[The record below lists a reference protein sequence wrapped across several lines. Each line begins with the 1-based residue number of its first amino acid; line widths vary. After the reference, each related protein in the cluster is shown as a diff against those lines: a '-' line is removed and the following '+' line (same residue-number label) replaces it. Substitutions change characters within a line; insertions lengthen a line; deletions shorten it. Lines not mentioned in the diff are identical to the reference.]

1 MLDDRIRIMTDSISP
16 LKIALVTPVADLYN
30 RLWPDIGNS
39 LYALAGRMAQ
49 ALQIQGESTVTCHRP
64 VSTAKQFSTLFKD
77 LEQDELDL
85 VIVAL
90 APYCPSGVQI
100 QALLETPLPL
110 LLWPMQEIFELK
122 PDQYDNETI
131 KLNHGVHAVQDL
143 AAVLTRHGR
152 AFGVIHGH
160 VQQADFRVAMHAW
173 AKAGHILRVMQQAR
187 PLQIGGHFEQML
199 DLQIGDTAFVRDMG
213 LEPTVISL
221 EALASL
227 IRDIDES
234 AVQEH
239 LTLYSS
245 LFDVDP
251 GVETA
256 LLAQTA
262 RGDIAL
268 HRLLEQHSS
277 QTCALNFLTLCNDA
291 RIGDGLHIA
300 ASRLMRVGGGYA
312 GEGDWVT
319 AVLVR
324 AMQQGFGCAS
334 FSEMFTVGYADNRIL
349 LKHWG
354 EGNIRMARARP
365 RMIRSQF
372 MDQRKAEFAVADFEF
387 APGPA
392 MLVNLGS
399 HFAKRLQNGVPLN
412 ATPDEKGH
420 LISVAGCITDD
431 HLPNVEGPRAV
442 FKPEAEDVRELLNC
456 YVYAGGTHHL
466 ALVYEPHPDV
476 LEKLCLLSGWQ
487 YTAL

>member
-1 MLDDRIRIMTDSISP
+1 MTESISP

-49 ALQIQGESTVTCHRP
+49 ALQVKGDLVVTCHRP
-64 VSTAKQFSTLFKD
+64 VSTITQFSTLFKD

-100 QALLETPLPL
+100 QALLETRLPL

-143 AAVLTRHGR
+143 SGVLARHGR

-160 VQQADFRVAMHAW
+160 VQQTDFRAAVHAW
-173 AKAGHILRVMQQAR
+173 AKAGHILCAVQQAK

-199 DLQIGDTAFVRDMG
+199 DLQIGDAAFVRDMG
-213 LEPTVISL
+213 LAPTVISL
-221 EALASL
+221 EALANL
-227 IRDIDES
+227 INDIDES

-245 LFDVDP
+245 LFDIDHS
-251 GVETA
+251 VETA
-256 LLAQTA
+256 LLVRTA

-268 HRLLEQHSS
+268 HRLLELYSS
-277 QTCALNFLTLCNDA
+277 QTCAVNFLTLCNDA
-291 RIGDGLHIA
+291 RIGDGLHVA
-300 ASRLMRVGGGYA
+300 ASRLMSEGGGYA

-334 FSEMFTVGYADNRIL
+334 FSEMFSVGYANSCIL

-372 MDQRKAEFAVADFEF
+372 IDQRKAEFAVADFEF
-387 APGPA
+387 APRTA
-392 MLVNLGS
+392 MLVNL
-399 HFAKRLQNGVPLN
+399 N
-412 ATPDEKGH
+412 ATPDGKGY
-420 LISVAGCITDD
+420 LISIAGCIADD

-442 FKPEAEDVRELLNC
+442 FKPDAEDVRELLNR
-456 YVYAGGTHHL
+456 YAYAGGTHHL
-466 ALVYEPHPDV
+466 ALVYEPQPDV
-476 LEKLCLLSGWQ
+476 PEKLCLLSGWQ
-487 YTAL
+487 YAAL

>member
-1 MLDDRIRIMTDSISP
+1 MLDDRTRIMTESISISP

-39 LYALAGRMAQ
+39 LYALAGHMAR
-49 ALQIQGESTVTCHRP
+49 ALQNQGELIVTCHRP
-64 VSTAKQFSTLFKD
+64 VSTIAQFSTLFQD
-77 LEQDELDL
+77 LARDELDL

-100 QALLETPLPL
+100 RALLETPLPL
-110 LLWPMQEIFELK
+110 LLWPMQEMFELR

-143 AAVLTRHGR
+143 AGVLARHEHP
-152 AFGVIHGH
+152 FGVIHGH
-160 VQQADFRVAMHAW
+160 VQQTDFLTAVQAW
-173 AKAGHILRVMQQAR
+173 AQAGHILRAMQKSR
-187 PLQIGGHFEQML
+187 PVQIGGHFEQML
-199 DLQIGDTAFVRDMG
+199 DLQIGDTAFILDMN
-213 LEPTVISL
+213 LVPILISL
-221 EALASL
+221 DAFA
-227 IRDIDES
+227 DIIGDIEES

-239 LTLYSS
+239 LTLYGS
-245 LFDVDP
+245 LFDVDT
-251 GVETA
+251 GVDTA
-256 LLAQTA
+256 LLARTA

-268 HRLLEQHSS
+268 HRLLEQHRS
-277 QTCALNFLTLCNDA
+277 QTCAVNFLTLCNDA
-291 RIGDGLHIA
+291 RIGDGLHVA
-300 ASRLMRVGGGYA
+300 ASRLMDAGGGYA

-334 FSEMFTVGYADNRIL
+334 FSEMFSVGYADNRIL

-354 EGNIRMARARP
+354 EGNICMARTRP

-372 MDQRKAEFAVADFEF
+372 IDKQKAEFAIADFEF

-392 MLVNLGS
+392 ILVNLSASPG
-399 HFAKRLQNGVPLN
+399 G
-412 ATPDEKGH
+412 KGH
-420 LISVAGCITDD
+420 LISIAGCITND

-442 FKPEAEDVRELLNC
+442 FKPDAADVRELLNH
-456 YVYAGGTHHL
+456 YAYAGGTHHL
-466 ALVYEPHPDV
+466 ALVYERQPDV

-487 YTAL
+487 YTEL

>member
-1 MLDDRIRIMTDSISP
+1 MLDDRTRIMTESTSP

-39 LYALAGRMAQ
+39 LYALAGRMAE
-49 ALQIQGESTVTCHRP
+49 ALQAQGVVMVTCHRP
-64 VSTAKQFSTLFKD
+64 VSTVTQFSTLFRDLAKD
-77 LEQDELDL
+77 EWDL

-100 QALLETPLPL
+100 QALSETPLPL
-110 LLWPMQEIFELK
+110 LLWPMQEMFELK
-122 PDQYDNETI
+122 PDQYDGETI

-143 AAVLTRHGR
+143 AGVLARHGR

-160 VQQADFRVAMHAW
+160 VQQADFRTAIHSW
-173 AKAGHILRVMQQAR
+173 AQAGHIRRVMQKSR
-187 PLQIGGHFEQML
+187 PVQLGGHFEQML
-199 DLQIGDTAFVRDMG
+199 DLQIADTAFVRDMG
-213 LEPTVISL
+213 LVPTVISL
-221 EALASL
+221 EAFADL
-227 IRDIDES
+227 IGDIEES

-239 LTLYSS
+239 LTLYGS

-251 GVETA
+251 GVDPA

-268 HRLLEQHSS
+268 HRLLEQHRS

-291 RIGDGLHIA
+291 RIGDGLHVA
-300 ASRLMRVGGGYA
+300 ASRLMGAGGGYA

-334 FSEMFTVGYADNRIL
+334 FSEMFSVGYADNRIL

-354 EGNIRMARARP
+354 EGNIRMACTRP
-365 RMIRSQF
+365 CMIRSQF
-372 MDQRKAEFAVADFEF
+372 IDQRKAEFAVADFEF

-392 MLVNLGS
+392 MLVNLS
-399 HFAKRLQNGVPLN
+399 AS
-412 ATPDEKGH
+412 PDSKGRI
-420 LISVAGCITDD
+420 ISVTGSITDD
-431 HLPNVEGPRAV
+431 HLPRVEGPRAV
-442 FKPEAEDVRELLNC
+442 FKPDAEDVRELLNR
-456 YVYAGGTHHL
+456 YAYAGGTHHL
-466 ALVYEPHPDV
+466 ALVYKPHPDV